1 MSVFEMISSTYMYG
15 CYFIVQRKR
24 FAEFSVFCEHNMA
37 KWAKAIKQRQKQSER
52 QMGREAAAVSQSA
65 RAENSLEGTAVTG
78 ELPGEAAAGQWMPGN
93 E

>member
-1 MSVFEMISSTYMYG
+1 
-15 CYFIVQRKR
+15 
-24 FAEFSVFCEHNMA
+24 
-37 KWAKAIKQRQKQSER
+37 
-52 QMGREAAAVSQSA
+52 MGREAAAVSQSA